1 MTFLALLGRVFL
13 VFVAATGRIFIFS
26 FNGLSH
32 CVRPPIYFRL
42 FLLACLLMT

>member
-13 VFVAATGRIFIFS
+13 VFVAATGRIFTFS
-26 FNGLSH
+26 FYGLSH